1 MRAVYNFGLVFWETL
16 FAFLIFIAI
25 LIHETG
31 HYAALKICGCKNAA
45 ILILYLV
52 REGMTTDKAA
62 ELSSANRV
70 FCALF
75 CSALGIV
82 SAFAA
87 LAGFVTCAALHGS
100 SPIILVYYALAAGVI
115 IQPFGDINIALI
127 QDIYA
132 YLSK

>member
-1 MRAVYNFGLVFWETL
+1 
-16 FAFLIFIAI
+16 
-25 LIHETG
+25 
-31 HYAALKICGCKNAA
+31 
-45 ILILYLV
+45 
-52 REGMTTDKAA
+52 MTTDKAA

-75 CSALGIV
+75 GSSLGIM

-87 LAGFVTCAALHGS
+87 LAGFGTCATLYGS
-100 SPIILVYYALAAGVI
+100 SPIILVYYALVAGVI